1 MKGSEKMNKK
11 ENNNYDNIVN
21 EIVNKISSL
30 PKGTE
35 TSISMLLE
43 NNQYR
48 NEELFEINKEVIKKC
63 NELGLKLNFD
73 KYKNQAVGLPF
84 NIPFIIEETA
94 DINMNKK
101 ENNVEE
107 YMNKLIDEY
116 EPRELTEEEKEFEK
130 YCKLYEEKFGKKAYI
145 AEPSGSKQQTIDA
158 IKTCLEKN
166 EDLLDKLLYPY
177 RNYDIDQMIQD
188 IDKRLAELEEEE
200 KK

>member
-1 MKGSEKMNKK
+1 MKGCEKMNEK

-73 KYKNQAVGLPF
+73 KYKNQVVGLPF

-130 YCKLYEEKFGKKAYI
+130 YCNLYEERFGKKAYI

-166 EDLLDKLLYPY
+166 EDLLDNLLYQ
-177 RNYDIDQMIQD
+177 NYDKDMED
-188 IDKRLAELEEEE
+188 GDLY
-200 KK
+200 